1 MNFCTELGGLKFMLR
16 NFLTKIF
23 FAMKSCCSLCL

>member
-1 MNFCTELGGLKFMLR
+1 MSFNLI

-23 FAMKSCCSLCL
+23 FY